1 MLFKTRTGAVYGIE
15 ARPVEVEVNI
25 SPGGNGDFKIVGL
38 PDSAIRESRPRIRA
52 AVRNSGFEFPVQ
64 YITINLAPANLR
76 KEGSAFD
83 LSMAVGILGGTRLI
97 HNDVS
102 NCLFIGELSLDGRLR
117 PVRGALSMAM
127 LARDSAIERLILPEA
142 NAKEAAVVEGVSVY
156 PVRTLA
162 EVVDLVNGNG
172 PTKPFRVSVTDHCD
186 PSHSRVENYQDVRGQ
201 QHAKRAIEVAGAGG
215 HNILMMGPPGSGKT
229 MLARRIPSVIPPMT
243 FEESLETTRIHSNAS
258 LLPNGNGLVEE
269 RPFRAPHHSVSAAG
283 LIGGGSIPRPGE
295 VSLAHSGVLF
305 LDELPEFPRHVL
317 EVLRQP
323 LEDQSITIART
334 QMTLSF
340 PSSFVLVAAM
350 NPCPCGYAGDP
361 QRECLCTPA
370 QIQRYMSRI
379 SGPLLDRIDIQVAVP
394 RVQYRE
400 LREETPVESSA
411 SIRERIVRVR
421 ERQRSRLGNDGV
433 LVNARMSPRQVER
446 HCRLEP
452 ECSRLLERAVNRLGL
467 SARGWNRVLKVSRTI
482 ADLEGIETIQT
493 RHVAE
498 AIQYRSLDRDQR

>member
-25 SPGGNGDFKIVGL
+25 SSGGNGDFQIVGL
-38 PDSAIRESRPRIRA
+38 PDSTIRESRPRIRA

-64 YITINLAPANLR
+64 YITINLAPADLR

-97 HNDVS
+97 HSDVS
-102 NCLFIGELSLDGRLR
+102 DCRFVGELSLDGRLR

-127 LARDSAIERLILPEA
+127 LARDSGVGRLILPEA
-142 NAKEAAVVEGVSVY
+142 NAREAAVVEGIAVY
-156 PVRTLA
+156 PVSTLA
-162 EVVDLVNGNG
+162 EVVDLVNGSNC
-172 PTKPFRVSVTDHCD
+172 TAPFRVSTTDSCV
-186 PSHSRVENYQDVRGQ
+186 PSPPRVEDYRDVRGQ
-201 QHAKRAIEVAGAGG
+201 QHPKRAIKVAVAGG
-215 HNILMMGPPGSGKT
+215 HNILMLGPPGSGKT

-243 FEESLETTRIHSNAS
+243 FEESLETTRIHSSAG
-258 LLPNGNGLVEE
+258 LLTNDNGLLEQ

-295 VSLAHSGVLF
+295 VSLAHNGVLF

-323 LEDQSITIART
+323 LEDQMITIART

-370 QIQRYMSRI
+370 QIQRYLSRI

-400 LREETPVESSA
+400 LTEETSVEGSA
-411 SIRERIVRVR
+411 SIGERIVRARKVQQARLADDSVR
-421 ERQRSRLGNDGV
+421 
-433 LVNARMSPRQVER
+433 VNARMSPHQVDR
-446 HCRLEP
+446 HCRLDTG
-452 ECSRLLERAVNRLGL
+452 CSQLLESAVNRLGL

-482 ADLEGIETIQT
+482 ADLEGVETIQIP
-493 RHVAE
+493 HVAE
-498 AIQYRSLDRDQR
+498 AIQYRSLDRDPE

>member
-25 SPGGNGDFKIVGL
+25 SPGGNGDFQIVGL

-64 YITINLAPANLR
+64 YITINLAPADLR

-102 NCLFIGELSLDGRLR
+102 DCMFVGELSLDGRLR

-127 LARDSAIERLILPEA
+127 LARDSGVGRLVLPEA
-142 NAKEAAVVEGVSVY
+142 NAQEAAVVEGISVY
-156 PVRTLA
+156 PVRTLSD
-162 EVVDLVNGNG
+162 VVDLVNGDS
-172 PTKPFRVSVTDHCD
+172 PAAPRRVSTTDSWVLSP
-186 PSHSRVENYQDVRGQ
+186 PSDEDYRDVRGQ
-201 QHAKRAIEVAGAGG
+201 QHAKRAVEVAVAGG
-215 HNILMMGPPGSGKT
+215 HNILLIGPPGSGKT

-243 FEESLETTRIHSNAS
+243 FEESLETTRIHSSAG
-258 LLPNGNGLVEE
+258 LLTNSNGLVEE

-295 VSLAHSGVLF
+295 VSLAHNGVLF
-305 LDELPEFPRHVL
+305 LDELPEFPRHLL

-323 LEDQSITIART
+323 LEDQSVTIART

-340 PSSFVLVAAM
+340 PSSFILVAAM

-361 QRECLCTPA
+361 QRECLCSPA
-370 QIQRYMSRI
+370 QIQRYLSRI

-400 LREETPVESSA
+400 LTEETPVESSA
-411 SIRERIVRVR
+411 SIRERIVRAR
-421 ERQRSRLGNDGV
+421 EGQRARLGNDGA

-446 HCRLEP
+446 HCRLDP
-452 ECSRLLERAVNRLGL
+452 GCSRLLESAVNRLGL

-482 ADLEGIETIQT
+482 ADLESAGTIKAN
-493 RHVAE
+493 HVAE
-498 AIQYRSLDRDQR
+498 AIQHRSLDRDPQ